1 MSTSTSTTTKKKSI
15 VQQLLS
21 VHSEGIHLF
30 IKKNADYGDAFHRYG
45 IIGVLM
51 RIDDKIQRAMNI
63 SKTQV
68 VLVSTESLRDTLM
81 DLHNYAAMAIML
93 MDEQHI

>member
-1 MSTSTSTTTKKKSI
+1 MEDRPTRFRAIQDVCHETF
-15 VQQLLS
+15 V
-21 VHSEGIHLF
+21 
-30 IKKNADYGDAFHRYG
+30 KKNADYGDAFHRYG

-81 DLHNYAAMAIML
+81 DLHNYAVMAIML